1 MKKGIFIALAALAL
15 AVFAVPEAQGKHG
28 RSLDLR
34 LSGSNFITSS
44 QPDGTP
50 TPLGQVSTS
59 LQSGIAKGSGS
70 PIFSAQTVIEAP
82 GQDERCGELPGA
94 GLSTT
99 SVLTYDDGSILSITT
114 DDEKSFYCFE
124 PTSFDPDTGLP
135 IAGIFTVEFEGTVTG
150 GTGRFEG
157 ATGTW
162 VGSAEAESSRV
173 TAHLEIDLD

>member
-1 MKKGIFIALAALAL
+1 MKKGIFVAIAALAL
-15 AVFAVPEAQGKHG
+15 AVFVVPAAQGKHG

-82 GQDERCGELPGA
+82 GADPRCGGLPGA

-99 SVLTYDDGSILSITT
+99 SVLTYNDGSILSLTT

-124 PTSFDPDTGLP
+124 QTSADPV
-135 IAGIFTVEFEGTVTG
+135 AGIFIVEFEGTVTG

-162 VGSAEAESSRV
+162 VGSAEAQSSRV
-173 TAHLEIDLD
+173 TADLEIDLD

>member
-1 MKKGIFIALAALAL
+1 MKTGISIALAALAL
-15 AVFAVPEAQGKHG
+15 ALFAVPDAYGKSG
-28 RSLDLR
+28 SDMSLR

-50 TPLGQVSTS
+50 TPLGLVSTS

-70 PIFSAQTVIEAP
+70 PIFSSQTVIEMA
-82 GQDERCGELPGA
+82 GGDARCGGLPGA

-99 SVLTYDDGSILSITT
+99 TVLTYNDGSILSLTT

-124 PTSFDPDTGLP
+124 QTSADPDP
-135 IAGIFTVEFEGTVTG
+135 IAGIFFVEFEGTVTG

-173 TAHLEIDLD
+173 TADLEIDLD

>member
-1 MKKGIFIALAALAL
+1 MKTGISIALAALAL
-15 AVFAVPEAQGKHG
+15 ALFAVPDAYGESGPDM
-28 RSLDLR
+28 SLR

-44 QPDGTP
+44 QADGTP
-50 TPLGQVSTS
+50 TPLGAVSTS

-70 PIFSAQTVIEAP
+70 PIFSAQTIIEEV
-82 GQDERCGELPGA
+82 GQDERCGDLPGA

-99 SVLTYDDGSILSITT
+99 TVLTYNDGSILSLTT

-124 PTSFDPDTGLP
+124 QTSADP
-135 IAGIFTVEFEGTVTG
+135 IAGIFFVEFEGTITG
-150 GTGRFEG
+150 GTRRFEG

-173 TAHLEIDLD
+173 TADVEIDLD

>member
-1 MKKGIFIALAALAL
+1 MIMKTGISIALAALAL
-15 AVFAVPEAQGKHG
+15 ALFAVPDAYGKSG
-28 RSLDLR
+28 PDMSLR

-50 TPLGQVSTS
+50 SPLGAVSTS

-70 PIFSAQTVIEAP
+70 PIFSSQTVIEAV
-82 GQDERCGELPGA
+82 GGDARCGGFLPGA

-99 SVLTYDDGSILSITT
+99 SVLTYNDGSILSLTT

-124 PTSFDPDTGLP
+124 QTSADPDP
-135 IAGIFTVEFEGTVTG
+135 IAGIFFVEFEGTVTG

-173 TAHLEIDLD
+173 TADLEIDLD

>member
-1 MKKGIFIALAALAL
+1 MKTGISIALAALAL
-15 AVFAVPEAQGKHG
+15 ALFAVPDAYGKSG
-28 RSLDLR
+28 RDMSLR

-50 TPLGQVSTS
+50 SPLGEVSTS

-70 PIFSAQTVIEAP
+70 PIFSSQTVIEAA
-82 GQDERCGELPGA
+82 GGDARCVGLPGA

-99 SVLTYDDGSILSITT
+99 SVLTYNDGSILSLTT

-124 PTSFDPDTGLP
+124 QTSDDPV
-135 IAGIFTVEFEGTVTG
+135 AGIFIVEFEGTVTG

-162 VGSAEAESSRV
+162 VGSAEAEGSRV
-173 TAHLEIDLD
+173 TADLEIDLH